1 MPHCRAKVPGLVS
14 LVGAGPG
21 DPELITVGGLRRLEQ
36 AEVVVHDRLVSAE
49 LLARAPASARRI
61 DVGKAPGVRRWSQ
74 SRINTLLVA
83 EARRGRRV
91 VRLKGG
97 DPFVFGRGGEE
108 CEALVAA
115 GIPFEIVPGVTSAV
129 AAPAFAGIPVTHR
142 GLASAFTVVAGQTSA
157 PLETL
162 DWAALVRV
170 GTLVILMGRARL
182 QEIVALLVR
191 HGMSETTPAV
201 VISQASTDAQQAV
214 SGSLADIV
222 ARARELDSPATV
234 VVGEVVGLSERLAW
248 FAPGEAKGPAAGV
261 VA

>member
-1 MPHCRAKVPGLVS
+1 VKSRVPGLVS

-21 DPELITVGGLRRLEQ
+21 DPELITVKGLKRLEG
-36 AEVVVHDRLVSAE
+36 AEVVVHDRLVSAQ
-49 LLARAPASARRI
+49 LLDRAKSSARRI
-61 DVGKAPGVRRWSQ
+61 DVGKAPGVRRWPQ

-115 GIPFEIVPGVTSAV
+115 GIPFEIVPGVTSAI
-129 AAPAFAGIPVTHR
+129 AAPACAGIPVTHR
-142 GLASAFTVVAGQTSA
+142 GLASAFAVVAGHTSA
-157 PLETL
+157 PLEQL

-182 QEIVALLVR
+182 PEIVALLLR
-191 HGMSETTPAV
+191 HGMSEATPAA
-201 VISQASTDAQQAV
+201 VISHASTGLQQAAR
-214 SGSLADIV
+214 GSLADIA
-222 ARARELDSPATV
+222 ARARELGSPATV
-234 VVGEVVGLSERLAW
+234 VVGEVVDLSERLAW
-248 FAPGEAKGPAAGV
+248 FTPGEAAGPTAREGV